1 MVESKMTAAPKF
13 TLGTYVYDPSATDPA
28 AEARFESHFN
38 GFTQAMGAKPQ
49 YMDAFTDYY
58 VDWSQWVPIQ
68 DYMAQSWAAS
78 PVLAGVTPVMN
89 IPMATTSDWNNADQV
104 FKDII
109 AGKHDDVFVGLI
121 NSWKKVGYVT
131 IDARIGPEMNGTFE
145 PWYMGSDPATVA
157 DWTAAFQHIAD
168 LVHSVPGITVRTVW
182 NPADLNYT
190 AQPTSSAYPGDKYV
204 DVIGADIYSP
214 MYPAQL
220 YDWHKNDG
228 TIDTSLQQWFSDPV
242 NREHYWANPNATE
255 WNPNGYDPGQW
266 GFKQVMAFA
275 NAHNKPLGIAET
287 GAGGNGT
294 STGPVDDPDFP
305 KWLYSV
311 LSLPGAPKINYVNI
325 WDINPGDG
333 NWQFT
338 DGSKPLEA
346 AAWRQYF
353 GVPQAAGAPS
363 VSNPP
368 PVGSGPDTLVLA
380 MSEDAYQGD
389 AQFTVSLDGT
399 QLGGVLTAQAWHS
412 SGQSQNFSF
421 NGAWGAAGPH
431 VVTVSFLN
439 DAWGGTPSLD
449 RNLYV
454 DSVTFD
460 GTAQQVGVR
469 QGTTGS
475 QTFGVGTAATSVA
488 FSDDNFTRY
497 LTALK
502 PLATAEF
509 GDWDTGLK
517 ANIYQ
522 GPEAN
527 IYQGPEAGNVTAITA
542 DRFHAVQAATLT
554 DGSGSSFRLNNFDEA
569 NLTLSGGPTGAGTA
583 STLGI
588 DNAMRGSIVLGSG
601 NYDTAINVRSAVT
614 DAPGNTFHIGMGTGN
629 DTLTLKGDA
638 GHTIAN
644 VSAGSGTDRMTFI
657 NVLNTTVTGGSG
669 AATVLLGGAAT
680 VTSGSGS
687 MDVTGGAAADIY
699 AVHAG
704 LGLMTIENFSLA
716 KGDVLQ
722 ADKALQAS
730 LIEQQQPSGVL
741 LSFGGGASHGV
752 LLKGLTTLAPSSIA
766 WV

>member
-1 MVESKMTAAPKF
+1 MTTTPKF
-13 TLGTYVYDPSATDPA
+13 PLGVYVFDPNATDPSA
-28 AEARFESHFN
+28 EAWFENQFN
-38 GFTQAMGAKPQ
+38 TFTAAMGTKPL

-68 DYMAQSWAAS
+68 DGLARSWAAS
-78 PVLAGVTPVMN
+78 PVLGGVTPVMN
-89 IPMATTSDWNNADQV
+89 IPMATNSDWNNADQV

-131 IDARIGPEMNGTFE
+131 VDARIGPEMNGTFE

-204 DVIGADIYSP
+204 DVIGADVYNV
-214 MYPAQL
+214 MYPATL
-220 YDWHKNDG
+220 YDWDKNNG
-228 TIDTSLQQWFSDPV
+228 TYDANLQDWFADPV

-266 GFKQVMAFA
+266 GMKQVLAFA
-275 NAHNKPLGIAET
+275 AAHNKPLGIAET

-311 LSLPGAPKINYVNI
+311 LSLPGAPKVDYVNV

-338 DGSKPLEA
+338 DGTKPLEA
-346 AAWRQYF
+346 AAWQQYF
-353 GVPQAAGAPS
+353 GVPASSQASTVPT
-363 VSNPP
+363 PP
-368 PVGSGPDTLVLA
+368 TPTVGTGPDTLVLA
-380 MSEDAYQGD
+380 MAEDAYQGD

-399 QLGGVLTAQAWHS
+399 QLGGVLTAQALHS
-412 SGQSQNFSF
+412 LGQGQNFTF
-421 NGAWGAAGPH
+421 NGTWGAAGPH

-439 DAWGGTPSLD
+439 DAWGGSASLD

-454 DSVTFD
+454 GAVTFD
-460 GTAQQVGVR
+460 GAAQQVNVE
-469 QGTTGS
+469 QGSAGS
-475 QTFGVGTAATSVA
+475 LNFGVGTAATSVA
-488 FSDDNFTRY
+488 FADFSNMRFV
-497 LTALK
+497 TALK
-502 PLATAEF
+502 PGNTTEF
-509 GDWDTGLK
+509 GNWSTGLK

-522 GPEAN
+522 WN
-527 IYQGPEAGNVTAITA
+527 SAGVTGIGA
-542 DRFHAVQAATLT
+542 DSFDTVQAATLT
-554 DGSGSSFRLNNFDEA
+554 DGSGGSFALNNFDES
-569 NLTLSGGPTGAGTA
+569 NVNLSGASTVAGTA

-588 DNAMRGSIVLGSG
+588 SNAMRGSLSFGSG
-601 NYDTAINVRSAVT
+601 NYSTAINVRSAFA
-614 DAPGNTFHIGMGTGN
+614 DAPYNIFRISMGSGT
-629 DTLTLKGDA
+629 DILTLNGDSGRTTA
-638 GHTIAN
+638 VAN
-644 VSAGSGTDRMTFI
+644 AGSGTSAMSFI
-657 NVLNTTVTGGSG
+657 NVLNATVTGGSG
-669 AATVLLGGAAT
+669 AAAVLFG
-680 VTSGSGS
+680 SGSGTGTITAGS
-687 MDVTGGAAADIY
+687 GTLDVTGGAGADTY

-704 LGLMTIENFSLA
+704 IGLLIAENFSLA
-716 KGDVLQ
+716 KGDTLQ
-722 ADKALQAS
+722 VDKALQAS
-730 LIEQQQPSGVL
+730 LVEQQQTSGVM
-741 LSFGGGASHGV
+741 LSFGDAAHGV
-752 LLKGLTTLAPSSIA
+752 LLKGLTTLAPTSIA